1 MPTISIRLI
10 GSLQVLMGTKTIPVD
25 LAPDATVR
33 DLLITIQRDYPKL
46 AARILLDD
54 QPDPDVL
61 IAVNGS
67 SISLL
72 HGLDT
77 SLAGVNEVI
86 LIPPLMGG

>member
-1 MPTISIRLI
+1 MPTKTIRLI
-10 GSLQVLMGTKTIPVD
+10 AGLQVLMGTKTIPID

-33 DLLITIQRDYPKL
+33 DLLIAIQREYPKL

-54 QPDPDVL
+54 QPDSDVL
-61 IAVNGS
+61 IAVNGT

-77 SLAGVNEVI
+77 SLAGVDEVI